1 MVQLRALRV
10 RDMPPKICLIVPC
23 YNEAD
28 RLDFSSFS
36 DLPANVTC
44 LLVDDGSTD
53 RTAEVVRAHESDSL
67 RLLQLPRN
75 VGKGEAIRRG
85 VLHAKH
91 SGWLDHAGWVGYWD
105 ADLATPLS
113 ELDGFIAY
121 AGLAEGRVDGILG
134 SRISRLGSNIV
145 RSYRRH
151 LLGRVFAT
159 VAAAMVKVESYDSQ
173 CGAKL
178 FRPELVEEAFGEPF
192 LSRWIF
198 DVEIL
203 ARLRGR
209 ELIEYPL
216 RRWVDVGGSKV
227 NVIRVAIP
235 TLIDLIRIRRR
246 YHV

>member
-1 MVQLRALRV
+1 MVWMRSLIV

-28 RLDFSSFS
+28 RLDFASFAG
-36 DLPANVTC
+36 LPAHVTC

-53 RTAEVVRAHESDSL
+53 ATAEVIRAHASESL
-67 RLLQLPRN
+67 RLLQLPVN

-85 VLHAKH
+85 VLHA
-91 SGWLDHAGWVGYWD
+91 SSRGWLHDADWFGYWD

-113 ELDGFIAY
+113 ELDGFLGY
-121 AGLAEGRVDGILG
+121 AGLARGRVDGILG
-134 SRISRLGSNIV
+134 SRISMLGSSIV
-145 RSYRRH
+145 RSYLRH

-159 VAAAMVKVESYDSQ
+159 AAAAMVGVQSYDSQ

-178 FRPELVEEAFGEPF
+178 FRVGLVDEAFGEPF

-216 RRWVDVGGSKV
+216 RRWADVGGSKMS
-227 NVIRVAIP
+227 VIRVAIP
-235 TLIDLIRIRRR
+235 TLIDLIRIHRR